1 MATLMEKDVLIEVV
15 AGALA
20 IISKRLTIDEKEQN
34 PDRTKLIELR
44 SNIYSSTPEQLDY
57 QAIIDEVGSIKSK
70 YENLPKLPQ
79 FQ

>member
-57 QAIIDEVGSIKSK
+57 QAIIDEVNLMKEK
-70 YENLPKLPQ
+70 YRNLPIPG
-79 FQ
+79 

>member
-1 MATLMEKDVLIEVV
+1 MKRENAKLWLLNGKRLLIEVA

-57 QAIIDEVGSIKSK
+57 QAIIDEVI
-70 YENLPKLPQ
+70 
-79 FQ
+79 

>member
-1 MATLMEKDVLIEVV
+1 MEKDVLIEVV

-70 YENLPKLPQ
+70 YENFPKLPQ

>member
-44 SNIYSSTPEQLDY
+44 SNIYSSTPVQLDY

-70 YENLPKLPQ
+70 YENLQ
-79 FQ
+79 